1 MNGYECMCE
10 NALTLGE
17 GCVFEPLELHYLLF
31 VSCLTSKKK
40 KFDYKISA
48 EIDHS
53 FPIISNSGDPLKKPV
68 LKTWLRLTRGSRTA
82 GGRARTLAE
91 WSVVLDFLHACCWIN
106 ALIDQRFQLNSQRS
120 RSPFHFFFSVLRT
133 AWNTWTTTVTP
144 VLALAAKLK
153 SPGKST

>member
-1 MNGYECMCE
+1 MCVR
-10 NALTLGE
+10 ALGTALFII
-17 GCVFEPLELHYLLF
+17 CFVFNF
-31 VSCLTSKKK
+31 KKN
-40 KFDYKISA
+40 FDYKISA

-91 WSVVLDFLHACCWIN
+91 WSVVLDFLHAWCWIN

-120 RSPFHFFFSVLRT
+120 RSPFHFFSQCYVPLGILGRR
-133 AWNTWTTTVTP
+133 
-144 VLALAAKLK
+144 L
-153 SPGKST
+153 